1 MELYVWGAVV
11 LVLLLVLVWAYRSCK
26 LNDYLPVSMA
36 RTTDCPPAAD
46 TAGASGADKKQG
58 FVGAYGNNAAM
69 GSCHEWD
76 KSGNLSTFNRCTYM

>member
-46 TAGASGADKKQG
+46 ADKKK